1 MERVVMG
8 MGRINTFGPINWNTY
23 YKRPPA
29 DYSPCRSCLHDDG
42 CPRSV
47 NPDRRN
53 RCTGWIEWFS
63 MAWPGKKK
71 AAHSGANTE
80 DG

>member
-8 MGRINTFGPINWNTY
+8 MGRINTFGPIDWNTY
-23 YKRPPA
+23 YKQPPA
-29 DYSPCRSCLHDDG
+29 DSSPCRSCPHDNS

-47 NPDRRN
+47 DPDRKN
-53 RCTGWIEWFS
+53 RCTDWIKWFS
-63 MAWPGKKK
+63 PRWPGKKK

-80 DG
+80 GG